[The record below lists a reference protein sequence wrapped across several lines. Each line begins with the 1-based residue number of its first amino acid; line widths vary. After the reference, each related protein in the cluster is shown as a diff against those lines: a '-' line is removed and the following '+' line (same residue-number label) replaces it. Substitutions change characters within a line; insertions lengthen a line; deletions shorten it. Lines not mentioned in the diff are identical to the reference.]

1 MMCEPPVLHLLQHA
15 LDVVGELGHV
25 PGVLGGGVATSS
37 STTATSFTD
46 LGRGVGAG
54 CLLIHDRALKWSQ
67 NNISLVST
75 FNKSG

>member
-25 PGVLGGGVATSS
+25 PGVLGGVASS
-37 STTATSFTD
+37 TTTATSFTNV
-46 LGRGVGAG
+46 GRGVGAG

-67 NNISLVST
+67 NNISSLT
-75 FNKSG
+75 LYLQI

>member
-25 PGVLGGGVATSS
+25 PGVLGGVASSS
-37 STTATSFTD
+37 STTATSFTN